1 MNIIKNGKKNIGTDF
16 KAPQKK
22 KATYGMN
29 KDKICALST
38 VVYNQ
43 TIFWKVKNG
52 GYKDDELK

>member
-1 MNIIKNGKKNIGTDF
+1 MEKNIGTAF

-38 VVYNQ
+38 AVHNQ

-52 GYKDDELK
+52 GYKDEELK